1 MNAPL
6 SSLDCTGNTLLRP
19 SSSSRMPLRL
29 LKTCAGRVSAIT
41 LLGLL
46 CSSGT
51 ALAQA
56 QAQTWPAKPL
66 RLVIGFAPG
75 GAADYVARTLSEP
88 LGRLL
93 GQTVVVENRAGAG
106 SSLAAD
112 FVAKAPADGYT
123 LLIASPSSISVNPA
137 LNPKLSYSAKD
148 LLPVTRVTSSP
159 LVVAVNP
166 NAGIQSL
173 QELVATAKAR
183 PGFLNY
189 TSSGNGSAPHL
200 GAAHFSKVAG
210 VEMVHIPYKGGAPAI
225 QSVVAGDAQLTFGTP
240 PSVLPMVQAGRL
252 KALAVTSSNRSPLVP
267 GVPGMNEAGLPAY
280 SMSFWY
286 GFFVPVGTPPELVK
300 KLFEAAQTVMQLPEV
315 KSALAREGTEVA
327 LSKSPEDF
335 AAFLQDDN
343 RFWARLVKEAGVKA
357 D

>member
-1 MNAPL
+1 M
-6 SSLDCTGNTLLRP
+6 THHRTLLIAALLALG
-19 SSSSRMPLRL
+19 SS
-29 LKTCAGRVSAIT
+29 
-41 LLGLL
+41 
-46 CSSGT
+46 T

-56 QAQTWPAKPL
+56 WPAKPI

-75 GAADYVARTLSEP
+75 GAADYVARTIADP
-88 LGRLL
+88 LARVL
-93 GQTVVVENRAGAG
+93 GQTVTVENRAGAG

-137 LNPKLSYSAKD
+137 LNPKLTYSAKD
-148 LLPVTRVTSSP
+148 LVPVTRVTASP

-166 NAGIQSL
+166 AAGINSFQDL
-173 QELVATAKAR
+173 MALAKAK

-210 VEMVHIPYKGGAPAI
+210 VDMVHIPYKGGAPAI
-225 QSVVAGDAQLTFGTP
+225 QAVIAGDAQLTFGTP

-252 KALAVTSSNRSPLVP
+252 KALAVTSLTRTPLVP
-267 GVPGMNEAGLPAY
+267 DVPAAAESGLPGY

-286 GFFVPVGTPPELVK
+286 GFFVPVGTPPDVTK
-300 KLFEAAQTVMQLPEV
+300 KLFDATAQVMQRPDV
-315 KSALAREGTEVA
+315 KAALAREGTEVA
-327 LSKSPEDF
+327 MSRSPEDF
-335 AAFLQDDN
+335 AAFLIDDN
-343 RFWARLVKEAGVKA
+343 RFWAKLVKDAGVKL